1 MSGSSSQP
9 EPAAVAPAGS
19 PVGEAHDLPVPTLPR
34 RHGRRPRVALLVYND
49 AHADSRVL
57 KTTATLREAGAEVRI
72 FASAREL
79 AGYPA
84 GDDLVDGLPVHR
96 APDLELV
103 KLLPGPARLWRRLR
117 GRDPDTG
124 AALPQQLTGA
134 RTGAG
139 AEAAAEFS
147 PASDRPPAGSPARA
161 APPGLSSRAR
171 AVAADAWMRLY
182 QSGRLTW
189 FWAGTVAEARRWRPD
204 VVHAN
209 DANTLVPAMVLER
222 VVGSATVYD
231 SHELWL
237 RRNIRQDRWLAP
249 LVEAVTEHLG
259 IQRAGGVITVSPSI
273 ATWLRRRYQLAEE
286 PVLVR
291 NIPRYDGRTPPRE
304 GGRLREL
311 AGLGAQDK
319 VVAYTGGIT
328 TGRGLEETLEA
339 LTLLPADVHL
349 VLLGYGDPAY
359 IARFEARAAELGLAQ
374 RVHLV
379 GKVPSAQVPATLAD
393 ADAAVVFVRPVCLS
407 YRYSLPNKLFE
418 SIHAGLPVV
427 AADLPDTAA
436 VVREHGVGEVFDAS
450 TPAEL
455 AEAIADVLARPEA
468 FRAAAREAAA
478 RLTWQDEARRL
489 VSLYDRVLRR
499 QGGDA

>member
-1 MSGSSSQP
+1 
-9 EPAAVAPAGS
+9 APAG
-19 PVGEAHDLPVPTLPR
+19 
-34 RHGRRPRVALLVYND
+34 
-49 AHADSRVL
+49 
-57 KTTATLREAGAEVRI
+57 
-72 FASAREL
+72 
-79 AGYPA
+79 
-84 GDDLVDGLPVHR
+84 
-96 APDLELV
+96 
-103 KLLPGPARLWRRLR
+103 
-117 GRDPDTG
+117 
-124 AALPQQLTGA
+124 
-134 RTGAG
+134 
-139 AEAAAEFS
+139 
-147 PASDRPPAGSPARA
+147 PPAGAATSGLPARV
-161 APPGLSSRAR
+161 R
-171 AVAADAWMRLY
+171 AVAADVWMRLY
-182 QSGRLTW
+182 QAARLGW
-189 FWAGTVAEARRWRPD
+189 FWAGVVAEARRWRPD

-209 DANTLVPAMVLER
+209 DANTLAPALLLQR
-222 VVGSATVYD
+222 LAGSAVVYD

-249 LVEAVTEHLG
+249 LVEAVTEHVG
-259 IQRAGGVITVSPSI
+259 VRRAAGVITVSPSI
-273 ATWLRRRYQLAEE
+273 ASWLRRRYRLAEE

-291 NIPRYDGRTPPRE
+291 NIPRYDGHPPPPE

-311 AGLGAQDK
+311 AGLGAQHK

-339 LTLLPADVHL
+339 LTLLPGDVQL

-359 IARFEARAAELGLAQ
+359 IARFEARAAELGLAE

-436 VVREHGVGEVFDAS
+436 VVREHGVGEVFDAA

-468 FRAAAREAAA
+468 FRAAARAAAA
-478 RLTWQDEARRL
+478 RLTWQQEARRL
-489 VSLYDRVLRR
+489 VGLYDRVLRR
-499 QGGDA
+499 RGDRI